1 MTEASSD
8 IDSLIWHYTNST
20 GVLGMVEDRQ
30 LWATHYQ
37 FMNDKQEGSVFDGA
51 MSALLNSDDLDF
63 AEKDLVARLYRPREA
78 GVEIGTTRVP
88 VQNRFLL
95 CGSASGDELTLWRN
109 YAREEISFAVGFD
122 PAKPLGV
129 IPPKA
134 GVEVNANILPW
145 KAVDYQPA
153 LSTVP
158 DPYMRRIRDGLKKP
172 NGGAQIGEVQEVL
185 LDMLCA
191 AKSEAFKDERESRV
205 VCLAD
210 NTGLWRFRP
219 GRLGI
224 TPYVALGSAKKW
236 GEGSTGKEL
245 LPIRAVRLSA
255 NASEADML
263 ALNALLEANGFAGR
277 VEVDFDDTGKPVFGT
292 ARAIEPPVRI
302 LKASNSL
309 RL

>member
-8 IDSLIWHYTNST
+8 IDSLVWHYTNSA
-20 GVLGMVEDRQ
+20 GVLGMVGDRQ

-37 FMNDKQEGSVFDGA
+37 FVNDKQEGSVFDEA
-51 MSALLNSDDLDF
+51 MSALLNSDELDF
-63 AEKDLVARLYRPREA
+63 PEQDLLKRLYRPPEA
-78 GVEIGTTRVP
+78 GVESGFTRVTG
-88 VQNRFLL
+88 QNRFLL

-109 YAREEISFAVGFD
+109 YAREDVSYAVGFD
-122 PAKPLGV
+122 PTAPLGV

-134 GVEVNANILPW
+134 NINVNVNVFPW
-145 KAVDYQPA
+145 KVVDYQPA

-158 DPYMRRIRDGLKKP
+158 ALYMRRIRDGLKQP
-172 NGGAQIGEVQEVL
+172 NGGAQIGKIQEVL
-185 LDMLCA
+185 LDMLCV

-210 NTGLWRFRP
+210 NTDLWRFRP

-224 TPYVALGSAKKW
+224 TPYVALGSAKEW
-236 GEGSTGKEL
+236 GEGSTGEES
-245 LPIRAVRLSA
+245 LPIRAIRLSA

-277 VEVDFDDTGKPVFGT
+277 VEVDFDDTGRPVFGT
-292 ARAIEPPVRI
+292 ARAFEPPVRI